1 MLWKAA
7 IYLGRWPMVNIIII
21 LLLFHFLIILDLQ
34 AVGGCHGPGQPEHLV
49 LLAILHHSPWLTST
63 GCRQGISSF
72 FFPFLLCLSFG
83 QVFRVGYNLPGPLG
97 QYSLLAKV
105 TEMEETKWDSRKQLE
120 LNKHLSFY
128 LQRKI
133 VLEAENFLSPKITA
147 VFSQVCHHKLFF
159 LLISM
164 LFSEEREVRALNWN
178 CLSQKV
184 LIFLFVQNDITLD
197 FREPLYKQWFF

>member
-1 MLWKAA
+1 MLWEAA

-21 LLLFHFLIILDLQ
+21 LLLRLLPHHPRPAGCGRLPRTWSTWTPGSPGSPPSLRLTHFH
-34 AVGGCHGPGQPEHLV
+34 
-49 LLAILHHSPWLTST
+49 WLSARYFFTF
-63 GCRQGISSF
+63 SF
-72 FFPFLLCLSFG
+72 QLCLSFE

-105 TEMEETKWDSRKQLE
+105 TEMEETKWDSRKQLA

-147 VFSQVCHHKLFF
+147 VFSQVCHNFF
-159 LLISM
+159 SLVEKQIFTSIFYWPHNDDNFHAIL
-164 LFSEEREVRALNWN
+164 RGKRGP
-178 CLSQKV
+178 CSQSK
-184 LIFLFVQNDITLD
+184 
-197 FREPLYKQWFF
+197 

>member
-1 MLWKAA
+1 MGSSHIPWSLTNDQHHHYPPPLPLPHHPRPAGC
-7 IYLGRWPMVNIIII
+7 GRLPRTWSTWTPGSPGNPPS
-21 LLLFHFLIILDLQ
+21 LPLTHFH
-34 AVGGCHGPGQPEHLV
+34 
-49 LLAILHHSPWLTST
+49 WLSA
-63 GCRQGISSF
+63 RYF
-72 FFPFLLCLSFG
+72 FTFPFPFQLCLSFE

>member
-1 MLWKAA
+1 MIRFEKKNYSWASMLW
-7 IYLGRWPMVNIIII
+7 
-21 LLLFHFLIILDLQ
+21 
-34 AVGGCHGPGQPEHLV
+34 E
-49 LLAILHHSPWLTST
+49 PWLLTNDQHHHYPPPLPLPHHPRPAGCGRLPRTWST
-63 GCRQGISSF
+63 WTLGSPGNPPSLPLTHFHWLSARYF
-72 FFPFLLCLSFG
+72 FTFPFPFQLCLSFE

-147 VFSQVCHHKLFF
+147 VFSQVCHHKLVFF
-159 LLISM
+159 SWK
-164 LFSEEREVRALNWN
+164 AN
-178 CLSQKV
+178 CH
-184 LIFLFVQNDITLD
+184 
-197 FREPLYKQWFF
+197 